1 MSKQK
6 KRSKGPL
13 LFILLVLLVALLLG
27 GMKLGFIP
35 GGQALGLAPETEQSN
50 TPVQTPTEVG
60 SNQYTIRVEDTE
72 ITLDGEMISLA
83 ELQERIKGFNQE
95 DQITLVDAQAIK
107 ATYES
112 IVTSLEESGL
122 DYTSAQ
128 E

>member
-35 GGQALGLAPETEQSN
+35 GGQALGLAPETEQST

-95 DQITLVDAQAIK
+95 DQITLIDAQAIK

>member
-50 TPVQTPTEVG
+50 TPVQTPTEAG